1 MRRVLIL
8 GGGVSGLAI
17 EYFLKSTP
25 GIEVCGLEKQKYLG
39 GHAHTWEEDG
49 IYWDE
54 GPHVFFGS
62 EEVVSPFFEFSEC
75 TEQEAT
81 VLNYADGLWINHPIY
96 VNLHPL
102 PSDQKLRMV
111 NSLLTAKA
119 QNDLN
124 ESETPAN
131 YLEWLLLNYGKEYA
145 ESFPIR
151 YNKKY
156 WRTDLVGMS
165 TDWIDNRMFKP
176 SLEQIQLGAK
186 EPQYLHYIK
195 RFKYPKKGGFSS
207 FYQHAIE
214 KSRFETNS
222 NILSIHLE
230 DKYLITSTGRYS
242 YDILIN
248 TIPLPKFI
256 SLCADVPKSVTEA
269 GSLLKCSK
277 LTLVNLKISG
287 EVLPRF
293 HWAYFHDEELLSTRI
308 TNYSLLN
315 NSVASAENGS
325 EGNNKND
332 TTTYLQVEVYESEA
346 QSNGLATSEIV
357 DKAISE
363 LRKIG
368 LIHANASVTATTHT
382 TDSAN
387 VIFDLQRKPALEE
400 IYTFLAKYG
409 LPRDSSEFSANYSLK
424 VSPIHRQQNELY
436 LLGRFGQW
444 NYYWTHDCVR
454 NARDI
459 ASQIL
464 NFEMG

>member
-1 MRRVLIL
+1 M
-8 GGGVSGLAI
+8 
-17 EYFLKSTP
+17 
-25 GIEVCGLEKQKYLG
+25 
-39 GHAHTWEEDG
+39 
-49 IYWDE
+49 
-54 GPHVFFGS
+54 
-62 EEVVSPFFEFSEC
+62 
-75 TEQEAT
+75 
-81 VLNYADGLWINHPIY
+81 
-96 VNLHPL
+96 
-102 PSDQKLRMV
+102 
-111 NSLLTAKA
+111 
-119 QNDLN
+119 
-124 ESETPAN
+124 
-131 YLEWLLLNYGKEYA
+131 
-145 ESFPIR
+145 
-151 YNKKY
+151 
-156 WRTDLVGMS
+156 
-165 TDWIDNRMFKP
+165 
-176 SLEQIQLGAK
+176 
-186 EPQYLHYIK
+186 
-195 RFKYPKKGGFSS
+195 
-207 FYQHAIE
+207 
-214 KSRFETNS
+214 
-222 NILSIHLE
+222 
-230 DKYLITSTGRYS
+230 
-242 YDILIN
+242 IN